1 MRVYTGGKDGTLR
14 GYRINVQY
22 RKNEDPKLETTFK
35 IGNSVTSIEISPDG
49 KTLANTGTD
58 KRERKNNTDFT
69 YRWQKGAVLGYSST
83 NNERS
88 RFCNNYT
95 KLL

>member
-58 KRERKNNTDFT
+58 KRE
-69 YRWQKGAVLGYSST
+69 L
-83 NNERS
+83 ERTILTLHTQMAERCS
-88 RFCNNYT
+88 FGI
-95 KLL
+95 